1 MMEEVPAS
9 SDETD
14 EKEAAARRR
23 KRRQTLGQIL
33 LDWSPVLAR
42 LTTIVMQHLS

>member
-1 MMEEVPAS
+1 MEGEAPAS
-9 SDETD
+9 SAEAV
-14 EKEAAARRR
+14 EKVAAERRR
-23 KRRQTLGQIL
+23 ERRQKLAQAL